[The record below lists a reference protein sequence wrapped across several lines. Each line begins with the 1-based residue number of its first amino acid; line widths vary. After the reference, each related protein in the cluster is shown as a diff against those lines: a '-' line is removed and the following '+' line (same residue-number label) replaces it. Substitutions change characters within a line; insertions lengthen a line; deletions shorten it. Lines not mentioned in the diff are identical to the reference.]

1 MDNLRELLGIR
12 RMDKVPN
19 AQIREVCGVT
29 KRLDKR
35 INEGMLR

>member
-29 KRLDKR
+29 KVVDERNDESVL
-35 INEGMLR
+35 